1 MGLRLMSKSGRV
13 RPPERARLGLCVV
26 SGNFHERI
34 VRNGKGVGE
43 VMRESGL
50 IDRRKKER
58 DAHAQRAVIHI
69 AAEPALLSF
78 ACV

>member
-1 MGLRLMSKSGRV
+1 
-13 RPPERARLGLCVV
+13 
-26 SGNFHERI
+26 
-34 VRNGKGVGE
+34 
-43 VMRESGL
+43 MRERGL